1 MPKSS
6 KRPAAAAAGKPT
18 KRPRADVHP
27 IQKAFADRV
36 PDEAGIIEAPMGSG
50 KPRMAGIFLDRI
62 VPERV
67 AAREEDVPG
76 VLTIVGVTDAKH
88 GREQATQYGT
98 NFLGPYHD
106 SECGAVLRLLKGD
119 GHAARIMIPFA
130 TFRKL
135 CYKKKGG
142 SWGMWDLLEKLGQ
155 PDVIFLIDEV
165 TEVYKAANGRLP
177 KAVDALRAKYA
188 ACTEATITV
197 FGMSGT
203 PELENTQYAARAKT
217 LFGAEPNVSG
227 LTAEEG
233 KELLEAINPQRKVST
248 RETTVKELPTPTEPT
263 EKLEDLA
270 TLVVGNALF
279 NDIRG
284 DTAVKKLVG
293 EVLVQQV
300 IGDDEDGGVLFQQL
314 VPTGK
319 APMLKVGK
327 GGAIG
332 KKPCSAHETVLV
344 AVDSP
349 YGAQA
354 LCDGLEGLQERSG
367 TDELRA
373 FTVHDLRL
381 DAQAKAT
388 KEADKVEHE
397 WLKRDVAD
405 QKAALNAF
413 LAAAAKQTG
422 TAIAIIDKRQ
432 ALSGTNDFA
441 VNVQRAVAIGAWEP
455 FELDQFYKRL
465 GRACELKEGDLVPKV
480 LYGVHLSSHF
490 AANLVAPA
498 KERVADEALLTVKA
512 KAVLAKLKATADKN
526 EHLKAKDVAEVLAA
540 TGLSGDPAL
549 KYLECL
555 DGAEAFKENEY
566 MPLIAHHK
574 DCEGE
579 EETDEAT
586 GKAKKTVTKCCEAC
600 KCVFFKGGEGDEE
613 EDE

>member
-1 MPKSS
+1 MPKS
-6 KRPAAAAAGKPT
+6 KRRAAPAAVKPT

-27 IQKAFADRV
+27 VQTALADRV
-36 PDEAGIIEAPMGSG
+36 PDEAGILEAPMGSG
-50 KPRMAGIFLDRI
+50 KPRVAGKFLDRI
-62 VPERV
+62 VPARV

-98 NFLGPYHD
+98 DLPGPYHCSD
-106 SECGAVLRLLKGD
+106 LDAVLRWLKGD
-119 GHAARIMIPFA
+119 DHAARIMIPFA
-130 TFRKL
+130 SLRKL

-142 SWGMWDLLEKLGQ
+142 SWGMWDLLERLGQ

-203 PELENTQYAARAKT
+203 PELDNALYAARAEM
-217 LFGAEPNVSG
+217 LFGAEPKVSG

-354 LCDGLEGLQERSG
+354 LCEGLEELQKRSG
-367 TDELRA
+367 TDDLRA
-373 FTVHDLRL
+373 FTAHDLRL

-388 KEADKVEHE
+388 KEADKVPHE

-405 QKAALNAF
+405 QKAALKAF

-422 TAIAIIDKRQ
+422 TTIAIIDKRQ

-441 VNVQRAVAIGAWEP
+441 VNVPRAVAIGACEP
-455 FELDQFYKRL
+455 FEIDQFYERL
-465 GRACELKEGDLVPKV
+465 GRACVLEEGDLVPKTFH
-480 LYGVHLSSHF
+480 GVHISSPF
-490 AANLVAPA
+490 AANLVANA
-498 KERVADEALLTVKA
+498 KERVSDKALLTKEA
-512 KAVLAKLKATADKN
+512 KAALAKLKTTAEKD
-526 EHLKAKDVAEVLAA
+526 EHRKAEDVAEVLAA
-540 TGLSGDPAL
+540 TGLPGDPAL

-579 EETDEAT
+579 EKTDEAT

-600 KCVFFKGGEGDEE
+600 KCVFFKGGEGDEDE
-613 EDE
+613 EE